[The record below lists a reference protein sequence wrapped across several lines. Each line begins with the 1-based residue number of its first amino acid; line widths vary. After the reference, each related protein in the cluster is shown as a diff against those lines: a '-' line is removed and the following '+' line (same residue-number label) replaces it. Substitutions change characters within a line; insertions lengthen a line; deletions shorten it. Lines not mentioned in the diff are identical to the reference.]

1 MKLRQFQILFS
12 VMLVLAMLLG
22 ACATAATEEPVA
34 TEAPAAEEPTAP
46 PAEPTAVPEEPA
58 PATEEPVV
66 ETEEPA
72 PAAEPVEI
80 TFWHAMSGSREEIIN
95 GIAERFNAA
104 NPGIVVKPE
113 YTGSYAETVTKGLAA
128 YRTGTAPTIVQS
140 YEVGTRT
147 MYDSGAIVP
156 VHTLNTGDVD
166 WEEVVTPIRKYY
178 TLEGELPCMPFNSST
193 AMIYYNKDMFTAAGL
208 DPDVV
213 PVTWDDIESMS
224 QTIMDAGLAE
234 GGFSM
239 GWPAWIFEQMFA
251 YHDQLLANNDNGRS
265 AIASEVYLNSEFGVK
280 MMTEWQRMADEG
292 VLVYGGREY
301 AANDPFLAGQFPFL
315 IQSTSSLGGILSN
328 ATFEVGTAF
337 LPRLSDDYPQGNS
350 VVGGACLW
358 VFDSATP
365 EQQAAAWEFFKFTF
379 SVDEA
384 ITWHKGTGYF
394 PTSISAYE
402 QLKTEGWFEE
412 EPNHATAFDQILGGA
427 DTPASNGVI
436 LGDFVTIRDIVGA
449 AIEDVVVNGVDPKE
463 ALDKATADTNQ
474 VLEDYISLLP

>member
-1 MKLRQFQILFS
+1 MFRKLYPLFGLLIVS
-12 VMLVLAMLLG
+12 AMLLT
-22 ACATAATEEPVA
+22 ACAQATP
-34 TEAPAAEEPTAP
+34 APT
-46 PAEPTAVPEEPA
+46 EEPA
-58 PATEEPVV
+58 PAT
-66 ETEEPA
+66 TEEPA
-72 PAAEPVEI
+72 PAATEEPAPAATEEPAPAATEEPAAPAETVEI
-80 TFWHAMSGSREEIIN
+80 TFWHAMSGSREEIVN
-95 GIAERFNAA
+95 GIAERFNASH
-104 NPGIVVKPE
+104 PGIVVKPE

-156 VHTLNTGDVD
+156 VYTLNTGDVD

-178 TLEGELPCMPFNSST
+178 TLEGNLPCMPFNSST
-193 AMIYYNKDMFTAAGL
+193 AMIYYNKDMFEAAGL
-208 DPDVV
+208 DPNV
-213 PVTWDDIESMS
+213 PPTTWDDIESMS
-224 QTIMDAGLAE
+224 KAIMDAGLAT
-234 GGFSM
+234 GGLSM

-280 MMTEWQRMADEG
+280 MMTRWQELADDDI
-292 VLVYGGREY
+292 LVYGGREY

-315 IQSTSSLGGILSN
+315 VQSTSSLGGILKS
-328 ATFEVGTAF
+328 ATFKVGTAF
-337 LPRLSDDYPQGNS
+337 LPRLGDEYPQGNS
-350 VVGGACLW
+350 VIGGACLW

-379 SVDEA
+379 STEEA

-394 PTSISAYE
+394 PTSVSAYE

-412 EPNHATAFDQILGGA
+412 EPNHATAFNQILGGA

-449 AIEDVVVNGVDPKE
+449 AIEEVVVNGMDPKE

-474 VLEDYISLLP
+474 VLADYISLLP

>member
-1 MKLRQFQILFS
+1 MKMRQFQILFS
-12 VMLVLAMLLG
+12 LLLVAAMLLT
-22 ACATAATEEPVA
+22 ACAQAT
-34 TEAPAAEEPTAP
+34 
-46 PAEPTAVPEEPA
+46 PA
-58 PATEEPVV
+58 P
-66 ETEEPA
+66 TEEPA
-72 PAAEPVEI
+72 PAATEEPAAPAATEPPAPAATEEPAPAATEPPAAATEPVEI

-113 YTGSYAETVTKGLAA
+113 FKGSYAETVTAGLAA
-128 YRTGTAPTIVQS
+128 YRSGAAPTIVQS

-156 VHTLNTGDVD
+156 VYTLNKGDVD

-178 TLEGELPCMPFNSST
+178 TLEGNLPCMPFNSST
-193 AMIYYNKDMFTAAGL
+193 AMIYYNKDMFAAAGL
-208 DPDVV
+208 DPEVV

-224 QTIMDAGLAE
+224 KQIMNAGLAT

-265 AIASEVYLNSEFGVK
+265 ALASEVYLNSDFGVK
-280 MMTEWQRMADEG
+280 MMTKWQEMADDG
-292 VLVYGGREY
+292 ILVYGGREY

-315 IQSTSSLGGILSN
+315 IQSTSSLGGILKN
-328 ATFEVGTAF
+328 ATFKVGTAF
-337 LPRLSDDYPQGNS
+337 LPRLSDEYPAGNS
-350 VVGGACLW
+350 VIGGACLW

-379 SVDEA
+379 STEEA

-402 QLKTEGWFEE
+402 QLKAEGWFDE
-412 EPNHATAFDQILGGA
+412 EPNHATAFNQILGGT
-427 DTPASNGVI
+427 DTIAANGVI

-449 AIEDVVVNGVDPKE
+449 AIEDVVVNKVDPKT

-474 VLEDYISLLP
+474 VLADYISLQQ

>member
-12 VMLVLAMLLG
+12 LMLVFAMLLT
-22 ACATAATEEPVA
+22 ACAQATP
-34 TEAPAAEEPTAP
+34 APT
-46 PAEPTAVPEEPA
+46 EEPA
-58 PATEEPVV
+58 PAT
-66 ETEEPA
+66 TEEPA
-72 PAAEPVEI
+72 PAATEEPAPAATEEPAPAATEEPAAPAETVEI
-80 TFWHAMSGSREEIIN
+80 TFWHAMSGSREEIVN
-95 GIAERFNAA
+95 GIAERFNATH
-104 NPGIVVKPE
+104 PGIVVKPE

-156 VHTLNTGDVD
+156 VYTLNTGDVD

-178 TLEGELPCMPFNSST
+178 TLEGNLPCMPFNSST
-193 AMIYYNKDMFTAAGL
+193 AMIYYNKDMFEAAGL
-208 DPDVV
+208 DPNV
-213 PVTWDDIESMS
+213 PPTTWDDIESMS
-224 QTIMDAGLAE
+224 KAIMDAGLAT
-234 GGFSM
+234 GGLSM

-280 MMTEWQRMADEG
+280 MMTRWQELADDDI
-292 VLVYGGREY
+292 LVYGGREY

-315 IQSTSSLGGILSN
+315 VQSTSSLGGILKS
-328 ATFEVGTAF
+328 ATFKVGTAF
-337 LPRLSDDYPQGNS
+337 LPRLGDEYPQGNS
-350 VVGGACLW
+350 VIGGACLW

-379 SVDEA
+379 STEEA

-394 PTSISAYE
+394 PTSVSAYE

-412 EPNHATAFDQILGGA
+412 EPNHATAFNQILGGA

-449 AIEDVVVNGVDPKE
+449 AIEEVVVNGMDPKE

-474 VLEDYISLLP
+474 VLADYISLLP